1 MGLEID
7 SSPLEELLSCLTVFT
22 DKLAEEKVILG
33 INLKLGTFEISTI
46 NLTEYLTRNVYEK
59 SHFHLNFYI
68 SKVKML
74 P

>member
-7 SSPLEELLSCLTVFT
+7 SSPLEELLSCLAVFT

-46 NLTEYLTRNVYEK
+46 NLTEYLTRNV
-59 SHFHLNFYI
+59 
-68 SKVKML
+68 
-74 P
+74 